1 VVDDTGGMFV
11 LSPADEE
18 DFVHGW
24 LDGCDA
30 DYE

>member
-1 VVDDTGGMFV
+1 MFV